1 MIDDRLGGG
10 NVRSQEA
17 ELAQLATQ
25 RLRHVLGTR
34 RRAVEVAR
42 GVFDREIAPAL
53 ERPIRPRL
61 DQDELR
67 LEHQMAAADPFLV
80 DERPHI
86 DEPLPAHDL
95 AADHPVERAAVAQLV
110 GALGHHARP
119 VHVLEREPALPALL
133 ELLADPILEVSDRV
147 TADAKLDEMK
157 GHDGYC
163 RTKCDEII
171 ARRPCIATRARGLSS
186 EDGRAYCAGATG
198 TGAEGAGAA
207 LAGGRGGEP
216 ACGGRRGG
224 VGVAASAAPVVS
236 WGGRCAGGGSAVMIL
251 TGGIDFA
258 DGK

>member
-1 MIDDRLGGG
+1 MIDDRLTGG

-34 RRAVEVAR
+34 RSAVEVAR

-61 DQDELR
+61 DQDELG

-86 DEPLPAHDL
+86 DEPLPTRDL

-133 ELLADPILEVSDRV
+133 ELLADPILEFSDRV

-171 ARRPCIATRARGLSS
+171 ARRPCIATRSRELILRRWDALIARERPVAREQPVWAPSARVRRS
-186 EDGRAYCAGATG
+186 RAD
-198 TGAEGAGAA
+198 AA
-207 LAGGRGGEP
+207 ANPP
-216 ACGGRRGG
+216 AAA
-224 VGVAASAAPVVS
+224 GVAASAARTRRRRS
-236 WGGRCAGGGSAVMIL
+236 
-251 TGGIDFA
+251 
-258 DGK
+258 

>member
-1 MIDDRLGGG
+1 MIDDRLTGG

-61 DQDELR
+61 DQDELG

-86 DEPLPAHDL
+86 DQPLPAHDL

-157 GHDGYC
+157 GHGGYC

-171 ARRPCIATRARGLSS
+171 ARRPCIATRARELILRRWDALIARERPVPAPSA
-186 EDGRAYCAGATG
+186 RARRSRADAP
-198 TGAEGAGAA
+198 ADSFAA
-207 LAGGRGGEP
+207 A
-216 ACGGRRGG
+216 
-224 VGVAASAAPVVS
+224 GVAASAARTRRRRS
-236 WGGRCAGGGSAVMIL
+236 
-251 TGGIDFA
+251 
-258 DGK
+258 